1 MDQEQIE
8 AQELIDAFVEDFEK
22 RGTEAIEDLRKN
34 NLSAYWRIITGICCN
49 EINE

>member
-8 AQELIDAFVEDFEK
+8 VQGLVDTFVQDFEK
-22 RGTEAIEDLRKN
+22 RGDVAIEDLKEN
-34 NLSAYWRIITGICCN
+34 NISAYWRVITGICCN